1 MFTRKYAPK
10 KLDELIG
17 NEDVKRKVR
26 TWALNWKRGIKG
38 KPLLLYGPP
47 GIGKTSLAYA
57 LANEFGFLLI
67 ELSASD
73 FRDKQK
79 IDKALKSS
87 SMSLFGKPKLILLD
101 DIDAMTSKDRGGI
114 SELSKLLKEPKLPII
129 LTANDAWNQ
138 KLAPIRN
145 ECQIMQMKRPSPHQI
160 FELLKK
166 IKEREHIA
174 IEDSKLM
181 EIAKNS
187 KGDVRSALN
196 DLESL
201 TIGRRDRKEEIFQ
214 VLKIIFKT
222 EKLSAARYAAMLS
235 DLDPDMLKAWIRE
248 NIPVEYAK
256 PHEIALAY
264 DYISRADVFDG
275 RISSR
280 QYWGFMRYSMLLAT
294 AGVALAKDDVY
305 RKFTKYQFPSYI
317 RQLSQTKTARA
328 LMQSIG
334 KKIGKKIHTSSKK
347 VVEFFGLYVNLIKED
362 LERAKV
368 FYRLSDEELG
378 FIKRFNA

>member
-17 NEDVKRKVR
+17 NDDVKRKVR
-26 TWALNWKRGIKG
+26 IWALNWKRGIKG

-57 LANEFGFLLI
+57 LAHEFGFLLI

-73 FRDKQK
+73 FRDKNK
-79 IDKALKSS
+79 INKILRYSNS
-87 SMSLFGKPKLILLD
+87 SLFGKPKLILLD

-114 SELSKLLKEPKLPII
+114 SELSKLLKDPKLPII

-138 KLAPIRN
+138 KLAAIRN
-145 ECQIMQMKRPSPHQI
+145 ECQLLQMKKPSPYQI

-166 IKEREHIA
+166 IKEKEHISVD
-174 IEDSKLM
+174 DSKLM
-181 EIAKNS
+181 EIAKNA

-201 TIGRRDRKEEIFQ
+201 TIGRRDRKEDVFQ
-214 VLKIIFKT
+214 VMKIIFKT
-222 EKLSAARYAAMLS
+222 EKLSAARYASMIS

-248 NIPVEYAK
+248 NIPIEYEK

-264 DYISRADVFDG
+264 NYISRADVFDG
-275 RISSR
+275 RIASR
-280 QYWGFMRYSMLLAT
+280 QYWGFMRYSMILAT
-294 AGVALAKDDVY
+294 GGVALAKDSVY
-305 RKFTKYQFPSYI
+305 RKFTKYRFPTYI
-317 RQLSQTKTARA
+317 RQLAQTKTARTF
-328 LMQSIG
+328 MKSIG
-334 KKIGKKIHTSSKK
+334 RKIGRRIHTSSKK
-347 VVEFFGLYVNLIKED
+347 VLEFFGLYLDLIKKD
-362 LERAKV
+362 VDRAKV
-368 FYRLSDEELG
+368 FYRLREDEIE